1 MAERETYH
9 HGDLRQ
15 ALIEAA
21 LTLISEKNVESISLR
36 DVARRVGVSH
46 AAPYRH
52 FADKDT
58 LLAAVA
64 TEGFQLL
71 HDALEEA
78 AHNVRDH
85 PLKQLQDIGI
95 AYVHFALSHSSHY
108 RLMFGAYRTTAS
120 QQPDNLAEAVENAFM
135 VLVNAIIRGQKVGVM
150 RADDPRQLAQ
160 AAWALVH
167 GLAMLLMDGQIS
179 EMNAQSVKS
188 LSTAVT
194 QLLIEGIAIAVKNE
208 IPDFF
213 KKSGI

>member
-52 FADKDT
+52 FADKNT

-78 AHNVRDH
+78 AHNVPDH

-108 RLMFGAYRTTAS
+108 RLMFGAYQTTVS
-120 QQPDNLAEAVENAFM
+120 QQPDNLAEAVDNAFM
-135 VLVNAIIRGQKVGVM
+135 VLVNVIIQGQKVGVM
-150 RADDPRQLAQ
+150 RANDPRQLAQ

-179 EMNAQSVKS
+179 EMNAQSVTS

-194 QLLIEGIAIAVKNE
+194 QLLLEGIVIAST
-208 IPDFF
+208 P
-213 KKSGI
+213 